1 MNQEDKK
8 KLMKCIVFTLLLSP
22 PYTLSLLLAVCSRNP
37 DPGPNIRSRLGFPPP
52 SPLRFVPSSTSR
64 KTSALFALVD
74 SSRISK
80 GRYDRRTF
88 FSKNFPNKFGI
99 FGNCIRIRRRRSVTI
114 RGIKQREN
122 IKKNWILLII
132 LFAKQNRENLEDE
145 KIARTKKLGNSGN
158 SGGGN
163 SRKIYL
169 VRRSNRHKKSSG
181 KLFSFNPRVV
191 VRKKE
196 TVGELLFLI
205 FQHRKKKSPP
215 KQTGQSQVN
224 TPACG

>member
-88 FSKNFPNKFGI
+88 FSKNFPN
-99 FGNCIRIRRRRSVTI
+99 
-114 RGIKQREN
+114 
-122 IKKNWILLII
+122 
-132 LFAKQNRENLEDE
+132 LEFSEIVSGYGGGVPSRFVELNSE
-145 KIARTKKLGNSGN
+145 KI
-158 SGGGN
+158 
-163 SRKIYL
+163 SRKIEFYL
-169 VRRSNRHKKSSG
+169 
-181 KLFSFNPRVV
+181 
-191 VRKKE
+191 
-196 TVGELLFLI
+196 
-205 FQHRKKKSPP
+205 
-215 KQTGQSQVN
+215 
-224 TPACG
+224 